1 MAHHSPFMTVAGAG
15 KARDRVSSEQL
26 STLDPFIWVFGPR
39 PRGPFFAR
47 TANSCAKT
55 RHHVAAMI
63 WLLPFHPYSRIMP
76 APLLQL
82 GFADRYER
90 LRYRTALLLYVLVIL
105 IGDIPGVRADVGQ
118 YASGGV
124 LHSFGYGVLALILFS
139 GTAGGMA
146 RRALLSVLMVAAM
159 GALDEFIQ
167 SFLPYR
173 HGAVS
178 DWVVDITAA
187 TAVVLPLSFLW
198 PGMAAA
204 ALKKAR
210 G

>member
-1 MAHHSPFMTVAGAG
+1 
-15 KARDRVSSEQL
+15 
-26 STLDPFIWVFGPR
+26 
-39 PRGPFFAR
+39 
-47 TANSCAKT
+47 
-55 RHHVAAMI
+55 
-63 WLLPFHPYSRIMP
+63 MP
-76 APLLQL
+76 APLPELC
-82 GFADRYER
+82 FADRYER
-90 LRYRTALLLYVLVIL
+90 LRYRTALVLYALVIL

-124 LHSFGYGVLALILFS
+124 LHSVGYGVLALILFS

-173 HGAVS
+173 RGAVS

-187 TAVVLPLSFLW
+187 TAVVLPLYFFW
-198 PGMAAA
+198 PAMAAA
-204 ALKKAR
+204 ALKKQR

>member
-1 MAHHSPFMTVAGAG
+1 MSALLLELCFS
-15 KARDRVSSEQL
+15 DR
-26 STLDPFIWVFGPR
+26 
-39 PRGPFFAR
+39 
-47 TANSCAKT
+47 
-55 RHHVAAMI
+55 H
-63 WLLPFHPYSRIMP
+63 
-76 APLLQL
+76 
-82 GFADRYER
+82 ER

-139 GTAGGMA
+139 GTGGGMT

-173 HGAVS
+173 HGSVH
-178 DWVVDITAA
+178 DWLVDIAA
-187 TAVVLPLSFLW
+187 AAVVSLLLTFLW
-198 PGMAAA
+198 PWMVNA
-204 ALKKAR
+204 ALGKPAPLPEA
-210 G
+210 

>member
-1 MAHHSPFMTVAGAG
+1 
-15 KARDRVSSEQL
+15 
-26 STLDPFIWVFGPR
+26 
-39 PRGPFFAR
+39 
-47 TANSCAKT
+47 
-55 RHHVAAMI
+55 
-63 WLLPFHPYSRIMP
+63 MP
-76 APLLQL
+76 ELC
-82 GFADRYER
+82 FADRYER
-90 LRYRTALLLYVLVIL
+90 LRYRTALVLYALVIL

-124 LHSFGYGVLALILFS
+124 LHSVGYGVLALILFS
-139 GTAGGMA
+139 GTKGGMA

-173 HGAVS
+173 RGAVS

-187 TAVVLPLSFLW
+187 TAVVLPLYFSW
-198 PGMAAA
+198 PAMAAA
-204 ALKKAR
+204 ALKKQQ